1 MARSLYLLIAFVALA
16 AWAGAQGPMPPPPL
30 SAEDKLR
37 LHRSNSALIGELVR
51 DGVKMS
57 RAGRTV
63 DRAARCRDASQSLVN
78 AIKEAAKAENAER
91 VAELTALYRDLVR
104 DGLVPVMAEVKR
116 NVTPES
122 PDAKALGEVRGHA
135 VRNVS
140 DLKTAIPTGK
150 LADSPR
156 VKDALKQ
163 LDELAEQLQLK

>member
-1 MARSLYLLIAFVALA
+1 MARSLYLLTVFVALA
-16 AWAGAQGPMPPPPL
+16 AWAGAQGPAPSEPL

-37 LHRSNSALIGELVR
+37 LHRSNSTLIGELVR

-57 RAGRTV
+57 RAGRPV

-78 AIKEAAKAENAER
+78 AIKDAAKAENAER
-91 VAELTALYRDLVR
+91 VAELTNLYRELVR
-104 DGLVPVMAEVKR
+104 EGLVPAMTEAKK

-122 PDAKALGEVRGHA
+122 PDARTLNTVRELSA
-135 VRNVS
+135 NNVR
-140 DLKTAIPTGK
+140 DLKATLPTTGK

-163 LDELAEQLQLK
+163 LDELTDALK